1 MMNGVLLRALDG
13 SNPLAFLAAV
23 GALRLAGKNARMSW
37 TRSAGSWRP
46 VLHGA
51 GENEEDVVR
60 NLMNASWAP
69 TSELMRLVGRNI
81 TVEPEKFASL
91 VVEARKSARPDDHAL
106 ANFTVAFGNELCVDE
121 KKSRIEYTDLCFI
134 TGSGH
139 QDFLGT
145 ADKLKEKV
153 TAEHLSDSLF
163 GKWKQDAGLSMRWDP
178 ADASEY
184 ALQWD
189 DPGPKGASAVWGANR
204 LAFESLPLFP
214 SVPIGG
220 RLVTT
225 GFRWSRSN
233 GRSEGHFSWPIW
245 DAAIC
250 SDTARSLFSMESLR
264 AVRPDEKRLRAN
276 GEEEPKIKA
285 IVQKWRLGRDR
296 LAAMGVV
303 QIYRA
308 QRVRIGQG
316 ANFKVSFR
324 QAEVV

>member
-1 MMNGVLLRALDG
+1 MTGVLLRALDG

-23 GALRLAGKNARMSW
+23 GALRLSGKNTRMSW

-60 NLMNASWAP
+60 HLMRASWAP
-69 TSELMRLVGRNI
+69 TTDLMRLMGRNI
-81 TVEPEKFASL
+81 TVEPNKFVDL
-91 VVEARKSARPDDHAL
+91 IKEARSSAGPENHAL
-106 ANFTVAFGNELCVDE
+106 ADYAIAFGSELCVDE

-214 SVPIGG
+214 SIPAGS
-220 RLVTT
+220 RLATT
-225 GFRWSRSN
+225 GFRWRRPN

-250 SDTARSLFSMESLR
+250 ADTARSLISLEGLR
-264 AVRPDEKRLRAN
+264 AVRPDEDRLRAG
-276 GEEEPKIKA
+276 GEEEAKVKA